1 MQWLGMQPD
10 EGPFYQMQRMDRYR
24 EVVAQMLKDGTA
36 YYCYSSPEEVE
47 AMREKARAAGL
58 KPRYDGTWR
67 PESGKTLPSVPA
79 DRKPVRSEEHT
90 SELQSLMRISYA
102 VFCLQKKTATY

>member
-1 MQWLGMQPD
+1 TPEAVQANLDSMECLGMQPD
-10 EGPFYQMQRMDRYR
+10 EGPVYQMQRMDRYR
-24 EVVAQMLKDGTA
+24 EVIAKMLAEGTA

-67 PESGKTLPSVPA
+67 PEAGKTLPTPPEG
-79 DRKPVRSEEHT
+79 RKPVVRFKNPQEG
-90 SELQSLMRISYA
+90 
-102 VFCLQKKTATY
+102 ATGWN